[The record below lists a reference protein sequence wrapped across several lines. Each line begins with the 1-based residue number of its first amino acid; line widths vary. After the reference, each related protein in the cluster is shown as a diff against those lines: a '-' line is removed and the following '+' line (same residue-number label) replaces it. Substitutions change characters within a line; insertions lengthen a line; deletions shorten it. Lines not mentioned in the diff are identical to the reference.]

1 MPQTLGYNPPVV
13 KLWQFHAGSPK
24 LGTFWNARSSAP
36 GVFFVAELTGDMC
49 FKFDDLIF
57 SVTLMAM

>member
-1 MPQTLGYNPPVV
+1 MIT
-13 KLWQFHAGSPK
+13 AR
-24 LGTFWNARSSAP
+24 GTAP